1 VSEVRKVLQT
11 LPVVAVGLG
20 LALAQTQVDFDAANI
35 ASRVLQY
42 IGVIVA
48 AGVGVLAVTIGVSAA
63 WRYAKRFLKG

>member
-1 VSEVRKVLQT
+1 MRKVLQS
-11 LPVVAVGLG
+11 LPVVAVALG
-20 LALAQTQVDFDAANI
+20 LALAQTVDFDASSI
-35 ASRVLQY
+35 AGRVLQY